1 MASGY
6 CASWHRPHPPAQEG
20 QIDRAASDLPYGV
33 HFPSTFCLLGQAAPN
48 TRAPQPLNRVSVKDP
63 GPLAN
68 HVLINKKICIPRSLY
83 PRPWTRVL
91 FSASAKA
98 SGFVLHLRTLSHRFR
113 PHHVPILSHPHLG
126 VVGAAGRS
134 LKLPEQFYETGSR
147 HSLWL

>member
-1 MASGY
+1 MASDY

-20 QIDRAASDLPYGV
+20 RLDRAASDLPYGV
-33 HFPSTFCLLGQAAPN
+33 HVPSTFCLLGQAAPN
-48 TRAPQPLNRVSVKDP
+48 TRAPQPLNRVSVKHP

-98 SGFVLHLRTLSHRFR
+98 SGFVLHLRTLCPRIS
-113 PHHVPILSHPHLG
+113 PHHVPILSLPHLG
-126 VVGAAGRS
+126 VAGEAGWS